1 MKVRSGFFL
10 AASVAIV
17 AACGG
22 GSSASTTTGPSTGG
36 TGTTSL
42 PTPPANTVIASAT
55 LVFNPTSLTVA
66 TGTTVTFTFE
76 GVTHNVTFNAVNGV
90 PADIPNN
97 SNTSV
102 TRVFTTAGTYGYH
115 CTIHPTMTGTV
126 TVQ

>member
-10 AASVAIV
+10 AASIAIV
-17 AACGG
+17 AACG
-22 GSSASTTTGPSTGG
+22 SSSGNTTGVSTGG
-36 TGTTSL
+36 GGGTTTL

-76 GVTHNVTFNAVNGV
+76 GVTHNVTFTTTGA

-102 TRVFTTAGTYGYH
+102 TRVFATAGTYGYH